1 MIDSVDRI
9 VSTPLRECP
18 ALFEYVLNDGPIL
31 QLAWLSVEPDG
42 DDWFTVTFV
51 ANGATIKSRG
61 DAETLWLRPED
72 KDDPVIQAELITGLA
87 SMGLE
92 F

>member
-1 MIDSVDRI
+1 M
-9 VSTPLRECP
+9 
-18 ALFEYVLNDGPIL
+18 
-31 QLAWLSVEPDG
+31 QLAWLSVEPEG

-61 DAETLWLRPED
+61 DAVVIWLKPED
-72 KDDPVIQAELITGLA
+72 KDDPVVQAELITGLA